1 MINLDILQEI
11 IKFVSIKEIKRLR
24 TANKVINKYLKKYMY
39 KKYYFTID
47 EEYCNINCDGNYPY
61 NIQQLRK
68 VYISPGTTFIKIN
81 NQNREL
87 FLICNQLICEQHWIT
102 HIIFGNYYNQ
112 LTTIP
117 NSVTSKYII
126 AIAIIY
132 YRSLGC
138 QSGKPD
144 CSVTNITFGS

>member
-11 IKFVSIKEIKRLR
+11 IKFIPINEIKRLR
-24 TANKVINKYLKKYMY
+24 SANKVINKCLKKYMY

-68 VYISPGTTFIKIN
+68 VYISSGTTFIKIN

-102 HIIFGNYYNQ
+102 HITFDPFYNQ

-117 NSVTSKYII
+117 NSVT
-126 AIAIIY
+126 
-132 YRSLGC
+132 
-138 QSGKPD
+138 
-144 CSVTNITFGS
+144 NITFGYSYNQK